1 MQYTQ
6 DTGSGNKYSAHQ
18 HNITNGPYC
27 ITYFRRVFSF
37 NLCAMWFIL
46 SIRAALAKFY

>member
-18 HNITNGPYC
+18 HNITNGPYH
-27 ITYFRRVFSF
+27 ITYFRRV
-37 NLCAMWFIL
+37 NLCAIGL
-46 SIRAALAKFY
+46 LY